1 MSEYIIEN
9 INDFK
14 ELDAGTDYIV
24 LFGVDKVPP
33 HIGFVTKLRYYSKS
47 SQGGKRNHDFNNV
60 LSSIQRKKIPTLLL
74 KLKSNNVS
82 PESFFD
88 NQPLNTGESCLTPI
102 KLMLT
107 ANGVSVKD
115 AEFIFDLINLLY
127 KRNELERV
135 EQINC
140 AGLIQA
146 NMIKLA
152 KYSQKEI
159 NNAIQDSKRP
169 C

>member
-1 MSEYIIEN
+1 MSEYVIEN
-9 INDFK
+9 IHDFK
-14 ELDAGTDYIV
+14 ELDANTDYIV
-24 LFGVDKVPP
+24 LFGVDKAPP

-47 SQGGKRNHDFNNV
+47 SQGGKRNHDFNSV

-82 PESFFD
+82 PERFFD
-88 NQPLNTGESCLTPI
+88 SQPLNTGESCLTPI

-107 ANGVSVKD
+107 ANGVSVEN
-115 AEFIFDLINLLY
+115 AEFIFDVIDILHKI
-127 KRNELERV
+127 NELDRV
-135 EQINC
+135 EQVNC
-140 AGLIQA
+140 SALIQT

-152 KYSQKEI
+152 KYAQKEI